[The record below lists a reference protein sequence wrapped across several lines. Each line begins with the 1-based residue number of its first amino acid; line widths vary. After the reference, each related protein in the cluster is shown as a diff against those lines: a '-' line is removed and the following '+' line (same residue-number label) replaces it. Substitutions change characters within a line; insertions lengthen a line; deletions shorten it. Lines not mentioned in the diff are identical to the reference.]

1 MSKIDEI
8 KVEQPDEEMIFI
20 KQNEDRIILTHG
32 EALDLII
39 ELKKII
45 LKDCL

>member
-1 MSKIDEI
+1 MSKLDEI
-8 KVEQPDEEMIFI
+8 KVEKPDEECIFI
-20 KQNEDRIILTHG
+20 LQNEDRIILTHG

-45 LKDCL
+45 SKYL

>member
-1 MSKIDEI
+1 MNKIDEI
-8 KVEQPDEEMIFI
+8 KVEQPNEEHIFV
-20 KQNEDRIILTHG
+20 KQNDDRIILTHG

-45 LKDCL
+45 SKDL

>member
-1 MSKIDEI
+1 MSTLDQI
-8 KVEQPDEEMIFI
+8 KVEQPNEEHIFI
-20 KQNEDRIILTHG
+20 IQNEDRIILTHG

-45 LKDCL
+45 SKDL